1 MAHKHRLKVSNLK
14 NVWKSQLL
22 DVLRTA
28 PPYVCM
34 CTSGVKITHVK
45 SVCFLYTLCR
55 HPLLSFQPA
64 EIYISRMNP
73 HFIMEPSHTYMRVL
87 VLFRCVLCSLL
98 CLKFKKKLFRS
109 YCLSSQTSPSGVLCE
124 ILRSS
129 SLSTDRREKQR
140 KKRSDANGLFFSRSG
155 LLTDKIRNK
164 KYEYSKSYGADYGQK
179 RTKHKKTKKHLLVR
193 VPAIC
198 SNVFVWTRQQYDN
211 KQRKR
216 RPRKGKTENGKRK
229 TEKTTGAGAQLY
241 YLLFVYSGVFVNFRI
256 NSERYSSCR

>member
-1 MAHKHRLKVSNLK
+1 MAHTHRLTVSNLN

-34 CTSGVKITHVK
+34 CTSGVKIIHVK
-45 SVCFLYTLCR
+45 VCVFFTHSAAIHYFPSSPQKYVSVVWTLTWSWSQVTHTWEYSCYFGVC
-55 HPLLSFQPA
+55 SFVF
-64 EIYISRMNP
+64 EI
-73 HFIMEPSHTYMRVL
+73 
-87 VLFRCVLCSLL
+87 
-98 CLKFKKKLFRS
+98 KKKLFRS

-155 LLTDKIRNK
+155 LLTDKIKNK